1 MTTLLLI
8 EDNPILRR
16 NIAEMLTLEGY
27 RLLVA
32 ADGATGL
39 EIARADRPDL
49 LLCDIMMPGI
59 DGYEV
64 LAQLRADP
72 ATTSLP
78 FIFLTA
84 KGDLPD
90 LRIGMGLGADD
101 YLTKPV
107 ARLDLLTAVRTRL
120 QRHAQQRQVFAP
132 DFSAAEP
139 LEKLGISRREAEIL
153 LWMAQGKSN
162 CDIAVICD
170 ISLGTVK
177 KHVLHLFE
185 KLGVENRA
193 AATLR
198 ALEILSASR

>member
-8 EDNPILRR
+8 EDNTILRK

-27 RLLVA
+27 RVIVA
-32 ADGATGL
+32 ADGTTGL
-39 EIARADRPDL
+39 EIVRADRPDL
-49 LLCDIMMPGI
+49 LLCDIMMPGM

-72 ATTSLP
+72 ATASLP

-101 YLTKPV
+101 YLPKPV
-107 ARLDLLTAVRTRL
+107 TRLDLLTAVRTRL
-120 QRHAQQRQVFAP
+120 QRHVQQRQAFAP
-132 DFSAAEP
+132 DFSDATP
-139 LEKLGISRREAEIL
+139 LEKLGLSPREAEIL

-162 CDIAVICD
+162 ADIAVICD
-170 ISLGTVK
+170 ISLSTVK
-177 KHVLHLFE
+177 KHALHIFG
-185 KLGVENRA
+185 KLGVESRS
-193 AATLR
+193 AATLS
-198 ALEILSASR
+198 ALETLSAAR

>member
-8 EDNPILRR
+8 EDNPNLRK
-16 NIAEMLTLEGY
+16 NIAEMLTLEGF
-27 RLLVA
+27 RVLVA
-32 ADGATGL
+32 ADGSTGL
-39 EIARADRPDL
+39 QIARAEHPDL

-64 LAQLRADP
+64 LAKLRADP
-72 ATTSLP
+72 ATASLP

-101 YLTKPV
+101 YLPKPV

-120 QRHAQQRQVFAP
+120 QRHAQQRQAFAP
-132 DFSAAEP
+132 DFSDAFP
-139 LEKLGISRREAEIL
+139 LEKLGLSPREAEIL

-162 CDIAVICD
+162 GDIAAICD

-177 KHVLHLFE
+177 KHVLHIFE

-198 ALEILSASR
+198 ALEILSAAS

>member
-8 EDNPILRR
+8 EDNTILRK

-27 RLLVA
+27 HVIVA

-39 EIARADRPDL
+39 QIARTDRPDL
-49 LLCDIMMPGI
+49 LLCDIMMPGM

-72 ATTSLP
+72 VTACLP
-78 FIFLTA
+78 FVFLTA

-101 YLTKPV
+101 YLPKPV
-107 ARLDLLTAVRTRL
+107 TRLDLLTAVRTRL
-120 QRHAQQRQVFAP
+120 QRHAQQRQAFAP
-132 DFSAAEP
+132 DFSDATP
-139 LEKLGISRREAEIL
+139 LEKLGISPREAEIL

-162 CDIAVICD
+162 ADIAVICD

-177 KHVLHLFE
+177 KHALHIFE
-185 KLGVENRA
+185 KLGVESRS
-193 AATLR
+193 AATLS
-198 ALEILSASR
+198 ALETLSAAR

>member
-8 EDNPILRR
+8 EDNSILRK
-16 NIAEMLTLEGY
+16 NIAEMLSLEGY
-27 RLLVA
+27 RVIVA

-39 EIARADRPDL
+39 KIARTDRPDL

-72 ATTSLP
+72 ATASLP

-101 YLTKPV
+101 YLPKPV
-107 ARLDLLTAVRTRL
+107 ARLDLLTAVHTRL
-120 QRHAQQRQVFAP
+120 QRHAQQRQAFAP
-132 DFSAAEP
+132 DFSDATP
-139 LEKLGISRREAEIL
+139 LEKLGLSPREAEIL

-162 CDIAVICD
+162 ADIAVICD
-170 ISLGTVK
+170 ISLSTVK
-177 KHVLHLFE
+177 KHALHIFE
-185 KLGVENRA
+185 KLGVESRS

-198 ALEILSASR
+198 ALEILSATR

>member
-8 EDNPILRR
+8 EDNRILRK

-27 RLLVA
+27 RVLIA

-39 EIARADRPDL
+39 QLARSDRPEL

-72 ATTSLP
+72 STASLP

-101 YLTKPV
+101 YLPKPV
-107 ARLDLLTAVRTRL
+107 TRLDLLTAVRTRL
-120 QRHAQQRQVFAP
+120 QRHAQQRQAFSP
-132 DFSAAEP
+132 DFSDATP
-139 LEKLGISRREAEIL
+139 LEKLGLSPREAEIL

-162 CDIAVICD
+162 GDIAVICD

-177 KHVLHLFE
+177 KHALHIFE
-185 KLGVENRA
+185 KLGLESRA

-198 ALEILSASR
+198 ALEILSATR

>member
-8 EDNPILRR
+8 EDNPSLRK

-27 RLLVA
+27 RVLAA

-39 EIARADRPDL
+39 QLARADRPDL
-49 LLCDIMMPGI
+49 VLCDIMMPGI

-64 LAQLRADP
+64 LAQLRAAP
-72 ATTSLP
+72 ATASLP

-101 YLTKPV
+101 YLPKPV

-120 QRHAQQRQVFAP
+120 QRHAQQRQAFAP
-132 DFSAAEP
+132 DFSNPTP
-139 LEKLGISRREAEIL
+139 LEKLGLSPREAEIL

-162 CDIAVICD
+162 ADIAVICG
-170 ISLGTVK
+170 ISLGTTK
-177 KHVLHLFE
+177 KHALHIFE
-185 KLGVENRA
+185 KLGVESRA

-198 ALEILSASR
+198 ALEVLAQK

>member
-8 EDNPILRR
+8 DDHSSLSK
-16 NIAEMLTLEGY
+16 NIAEMLTFEGY
-27 RLLVA
+27 RMLLA
-32 ADGATGL
+32 SDGITGL
-39 EIARADRPDL
+39 ELARTERPHL
-49 LLCDIMMPGI
+49 ILCDIMMPGL

-72 ATTSLP
+72 ATASLP

-84 KGDLPD
+84 KGDPPD

-101 YLTKPV
+101 YLPKPV
-107 ARLDLLTAVRTRL
+107 ARFDLLTAVRTRL
-120 QRHAQQRQVFAP
+120 ERSIQQRQCFAP
-132 DFSAAEP
+132 DFSNPTP
-139 LEKLGISRREAEIL
+139 LEKLGLSPREAEIL

-162 CDIAVICD
+162 GDIAVICD

-177 KHVLHLFE
+177 KHVVHIFE
-185 KLGVENRA
+185 KIDVENRA

-198 ALEILSASR
+198 ALEILSAAR